1 MIKRL
6 LTILVLSF
14 AVVIIVGAQDRM
26 AVLDTVL
33 PKGIDT
39 GVVIPVT
46 EKIME
51 EFVRSKLFIVLD
63 RSFIA
68 KTLSEQEFSASDLTS
83 GDSAKLATIGG
94 FLKASYIVVSTVQ
107 KLDTRFFLSAK
118 MIEVKSG
125 VIMAQTSVDR
135 DGTISVLID
144 MAGELGR
151 KLVAASM
158 GQEAPKPS
166 GRASAQPAQSAPP
179 AQTAPPARVARQPR
193 EPRPSGARFSTVS
206 ADVGMGLTS
215 ANEVGTEYNYFTF
228 VNGDYEPISGLY
240 YGISAFIP
248 SGLFYLS
255 ANLGMTTAIQDG
267 ILAYI
272 EGQTLDIGMGVGLNA
287 PFGPLLVYAGV
298 RGGYMMFS
306 LYEDHYTLGYTEI
319 SWAGISF
326 GFETGADI
334 RLGNYSLGVRYMI
347 DMGTLTDVDEYW
359 TDMDAAISSLSL
371 RLGYAF

>member
-1 MIKRL
+1 MVKRL
-6 LTILVLSF
+6 SMVLVLLL
-14 AVVIIVGAQDRM
+14 VVLVIAGAQDRI
-26 AVLDTVL
+26 AVMDTVL

-68 KTLSEQEFSASDLTS
+68 KTLSEQEFSTSDLTS

-166 GRASAQPAQSAPP
+166 GRASTQPAQSAPP

-193 EPRPSGARFSTVS
+193 EPRPSGDRFSTASVDFGTGIFEELSGISYGASAFVPFGLWYISAGASMIDANSGQYYQPLVNPFYFTDYYSDLDIFLGIGVDAMLGPVLFYGGARVS
-206 ADVGMGLTS
+206 YTSITLSVMDYYDDLLFDEVFNGVGYGLEFGADVR
-215 ANEVGTEYNYFTF
+215 
-228 VNGDYEPISGLY
+228 
-240 YGISAFIP
+240 
-248 SGLFYLS
+248 
-255 ANLGMTTAIQDG
+255 
-267 ILAYI
+267 
-272 EGQTLDIGMGVGLNA
+272 
-287 PFGPLLVYAGV
+287 FG
-298 RGGYMMFS
+298 
-306 LYEDHYTLGYTEI
+306 
-319 SWAGISF
+319 SF
-326 GFETGADI
+326 AV
-334 RLGNYSLGVRYMI
+334 GVRYSALSG
-347 DMGTLTDVDEYW
+347 DVTSDYDGSTSTFKNSTL
-359 TDMDAAISSLSL
+359 ML
-371 RLGYAF
+371 RASYAF